1 MRRTLL
7 VIPHE
12 VAGLPVFGFGWVL
25 IGLAILLIVRLA
37 WGAKR
42 GESIWDVLVGEGPMW
57 GIAAAVVAFALPMA
71 EVRDLAGEPLG
82 MAIRGY
88 GVMLLFA
95 VVAAVGLAAYRA
107 PRYGVS
113 AETIYALAPW
123 VFIGGIAGARLFYV
137 IQYRDHFDS
146 LRDMVLFT
154 EGGLVVYGGI
164 LGGFASA
171 VVFLIRHRLPWLV
184 IGDVIIPCI
193 FVGIALGRIG
203 CLMNGCCYG
212 GRCEPGPMAIEFPPG
227 SPVYEEQLRSGELV
241 GLQIDPV
248 RRVVISVRPGSLA
261 ERAGIRAGQRIDT
274 IGTVAAID
282 DESDRDVAR
291 EAIRSAIQVRI
302 EGDRFRWGPD
312 ELPGRALPVRAAQ
325 LWSSLSAAVM
335 AGLLLVVS
343 RWRWRPGVL
352 MFAGFAGYAV
362 VRFVL
367 EIVRVDEAGRFGTEL
382 SISQWVSI
390 LVFFVSV
397 AFVVR
402 LASRGDR
409 QHPASPSTS

>member
-12 VAGLPVFGFGWVL
+12 VAGLPVFGFGWLL
-25 IGLAILLIVRLA
+25 IGLAVVFAVRLA
-37 WGAKR
+37 WGVKR
-42 GESIWDVLVGEGPMW
+42 GESISAVLAGEGLMW
-57 GIAAAVVAFALPMA
+57 GIAAAVVAIALPMA
-71 EVRDLAGEPLG
+71 EVKNLAGEPLG

-88 GVMLLFA
+88 GVMLLLA
-95 VVAAVGLAAYRA
+95 VAAAVGLAALRA
-107 PRYGVS
+107 PRYGIS

-137 IQYRDHFDS
+137 IQYRDHFES
-146 LRDMVLFT
+146 IRDMLLFT

-171 VVFLIRHRLPWLV
+171 MVFLIRHRLPWLV

-193 FVGIALGRIG
+193 FVGIALGRVG

-212 GRCEPGPMAIEFPPG
+212 GRCEPGPMAIEFPPN
-227 SPVYEEQLRSGELV
+227 SPVYEDQLRSGELV
-241 GLQIDPV
+241 GLRIDPV
-248 RRVVISVRPGSLA
+248 RREVVSVRPGSLA
-261 ERAGIRAGQRIDT
+261 ERAGIRAGQRVDA

-282 DESDRDVAR
+282 DEADRDVAR
-291 EAIRSAIQVRI
+291 EAIRSAIQVRVDG
-302 EGDRFRWGPD
+302 ERFRWGP
-312 ELPGRALPVRAAQ
+312 EALPGRALPVRAAQ

-352 MFAGFAGYAV
+352 MFSGFAGYAV

-390 LVFFVSV
+390 LVFLVSV
-397 AFVVR
+397 ASVVR
-402 LASRGDR
+402 LASRP
-409 QHPASPSTS
+409 HPERSASTSAS